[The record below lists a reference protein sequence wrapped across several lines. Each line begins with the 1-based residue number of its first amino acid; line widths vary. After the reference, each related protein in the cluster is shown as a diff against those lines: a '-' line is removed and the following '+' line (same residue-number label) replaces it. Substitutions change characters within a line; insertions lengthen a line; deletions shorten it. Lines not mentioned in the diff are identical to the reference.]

1 MTQLRAFFIIWSGQ
15 AVSLFGSRLAQFALI
30 WWLTKTTESPTVLA
44 LATMVGLLPQALFG
58 PIIGVL
64 VDRWSRR
71 LIMLVA
77 DSAVALATL
86 FLGFL
91 FWQGLASVG
100 WVFVVLLVRAIGD
113 TFHWP
118 AMNASTSLMVPEKHL
133 TRVQGMNQT
142 LGGTLRIVAA
152 PMGAVL
158 LELIDVAGIILVDV
172 STALFAIIPLLFIA
186 IPQPERTPSA
196 SRGLA
201 SVREELVAGLR
212 YVRQRQALLL
222 IIGTALLVNFTLTPA
237 ASLLPILVTSH
248 FRGEALQLAWLQTA
262 MGAGIVSGGLLL
274 SVWGGFRRRIYTTVL
289 GLFGLGVGV
298 LLAGIA
304 PSELLV
310 VAIAG
315 LFVLGAMLPMVDGPI
330 HAILQSSVAPEIQ
343 GRVFMLLGSLSS
355 LMAPVGLLIAGPFA
369 ERVGVRVWYLGGGA
383 FLLLLAAVSVF
394 SRVLPKVEEGLQ
406 PTVAVPSLPAD

>member
-44 LATMVGLLPQALFG
+44 LATMVALLPQALFG

-262 MGAGIVSGGLLL
+262 MGCRYRQ
-274 SVWGGFRRRIYTTVL
+274 RRPPPQRL
-289 GLFGLGVGV
+289 GRLPPPHLHDSPGSLWPGRGR

-315 LFVLGAMLPMVDGPI
+315 L
-330 HAILQSSVAPEIQ
+330 
-343 GRVFMLLGSLSS
+343 LSS
-355 LMAPVGLLIAGPFA
+355 APCCPWSTARSTLSCSPRSRRRFRGESLCCW
-369 ERVGVRVWYLGGGA
+369 GVSPRSWPRWGC
-383 FLLLLAAVSVF
+383 
-394 SRVLPKVEEGLQ
+394 
-406 PTVAVPSLPAD
+406 